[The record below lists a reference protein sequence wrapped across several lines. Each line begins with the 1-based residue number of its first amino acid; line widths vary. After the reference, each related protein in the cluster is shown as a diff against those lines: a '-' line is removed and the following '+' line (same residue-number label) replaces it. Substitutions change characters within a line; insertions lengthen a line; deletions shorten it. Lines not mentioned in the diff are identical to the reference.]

1 MTASQGQSHATQPS
15 RKANIF
21 LQSSSLRLAGINV
34 DISSFFSGKI
44 SNNLLI
50 QILKLFLSN
59 RQLINTRTDVKILK
73 HTRREEIFYRI
84 KSKYKVK
91 KLKAKKQSDNRH
103 FHKVVIIRMGWAD
116 TEEVEVVEAGGR
128 RNHQYGKGRRTG
140 GPDSR

>member
-59 RQLINTRTDVKILK
+59 RQLINTKTDVKILN
-73 HTRREEIFYRI
+73 TLEE
-84 KSKYKVK
+84 KKYFTELKVNTK
-91 KLKAKKQSDNRH
+91 
-103 FHKVVIIRMGWAD
+103 
-116 TEEVEVVEAGGR
+116 
-128 RNHQYGKGRRTG
+128 
-140 GPDSR
+140 

>member
-84 KSKYKVK
+84 KSKYEVK
-91 KLKAKKQSDNRH
+91 TTISKETKR
-103 FHKVVIIRMGWAD
+103 
-116 TEEVEVVEAGGR
+116 
-128 RNHQYGKGRRTG
+128 
-140 GPDSR
+140 